1 MRGRV
6 DILGPRKPAL
16 GTWISSASGTGC
28 GLTMLS
34 DSSIIGRR
42 LDDAVLVKDCWE
54 ASVRRI
60 LRIGIVSLLFFAHTT
75 SPLLASSPHDAG
87 VRCRQGHTG
96 ELYISPDG
104 EVWVCSYDERLDLY
118 YWHPIPPPAPDEESD
133 DNAILPTTEEDVHF
147 IVSRIEWIRGSLYT
161 GGDTY
166 VRRPQTV
173 PLYKDTGQIAVFT
186 RLWWWN
192 GGGWQHCGDSGWGA
206 HTNAAGAWL
215 LCGPV
220 WSGYVYV
227 SGSASPSSIP
237 QSSTNLRP
245 PATRRPDRLPPV
257 RPVYSPGGRRVPAV
271 LKAI

>member
-1 MRGRV
+1 M
-6 DILGPRKPAL
+6 
-16 GTWISSASGTGC
+16 
-28 GLTMLS
+28 
-34 DSSIIGRR
+34 
-42 LDDAVLVKDCWE
+42 
-54 ASVRRI
+54 RRI

-118 YWHPIPPPAPDEESD
+118 YWDPIPPPAPDEESD

-192 GGGWQHCGDSGWGA
+192 GGGWQHCGDSGWSFNGIPSESHTPTFYWGSGSGPCGNGFYGTQAWGA